1 MAWDVWSFWLPK
13 AMALYF
19 FSGLDTGLSGYTTY
33 AHVEYPPLVPV
44 VHAASFHFM
53 GGVYPMLLPLQQ
65 SLLAAGFVGAAAV
78 ILATRVPGWVL
89 FPALAM
95 LMLAPQVWNGMVTVL
110 PDQTL
115 SYLLAL
121 AAVASVLWLDEG
133 RRAWLGLAVVLLA
146 AAALTKLEGVL
157 FGGVLALIV
166 VVTSCLLRGRRGLPA
181 LILLLGPLAI
191 VPWRVWLAS
200 HDLRTTSPDYALSDL
215 LDPDYLGDRV
225 GNLTL
230 AIRHTLDLVFDS
242 DRWTPTLALTL
253 AVLLL
258 LAPVLRM
265 LSAVVVTWLVLSFL
279 AIATVYWIGRPEIHW
294 YLNTSAYALAVAS
307 RDRVEPRGDD
317 A

>member
-1 MAWDVWSFWLPK
+1 
-13 AMALYF
+13 
-19 FSGLDTGLSGYTTY
+19 
-33 AHVEYPPLVPV
+33 
-44 VHAASFHFM
+44 
-53 GGVYPMLLPLQQ
+53 
-65 SLLAAGFVGAAAV
+65 V

-294 YLNTSAYALAVAS
+294 YLNTSAYRVAAVLPFVAGTLLPLLLGIALS
-307 RDRVEPRGDD
+307 REAMTRERVRTVEHGTAAPATTEAPRTLTRIRGR
-317 A
+317 AHSRE